1 MSTDIKGPFAVL
13 KLPRQNLALLLYGKK
28 VLVAMTSN
36 PHFPA
41 PSPPLAVLEAAVAAL
56 DASETATG
64 GGKASTAQ
72 RNIDRRALILC
83 LEHER
88 HHVQSVAEQQT
99 SQADAEAVI
108 ISAGMFVRQITK
120 PSKAPLAAKHGPLS
134 GSVGLV
140 ALAAAPNAVYYWQ
153 WSTNQETWFDL
164 PDTMTARTLVT
175 GLVPGTIHF
184 FRVHAITRAGLT
196 AWSQVVSLMVN

>member
-72 RNIDRRALILC
+72 RNIDRRALTLC

-88 HHVQSVAEQQT
+88 HHVQSVAEQEFQFADFVSTIDCAAQIVPFDVGFLGADSVPELLQLFNRRRQT
-99 SQADAEAVI
+99 GQRNARQPLFQMRVASKQGKGVGVAQA
-108 ISAGMFVRQITK
+108 
-120 PSKAPLAAKHGPLS
+120 HG
-134 GSVGLV
+134 
-140 ALAAAPNAVYYWQ
+140 
-153 WSTNQETWFDL
+153 E
-164 PDTMTARTLVT
+164 
-175 GLVPGTIHF
+175 
-184 FRVHAITRAGLT
+184 
-196 AWSQVVSLMVN
+196 